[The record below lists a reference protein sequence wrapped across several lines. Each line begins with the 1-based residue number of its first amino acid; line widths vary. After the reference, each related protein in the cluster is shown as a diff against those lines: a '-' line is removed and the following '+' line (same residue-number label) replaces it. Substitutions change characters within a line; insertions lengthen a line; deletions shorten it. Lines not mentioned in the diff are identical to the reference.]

1 MPRLPGRST
10 PPASVTPVPA
20 LLQPPASGGRRG
32 LRGSLAGA
40 SGTERRTLGAI
51 VGILVTI
58 WLVAVFGRALADSNA
73 LNARQAREEAT
84 NAALR
89 AQVAAGRAEIAYIQT
104 DAFLQFEARGYGLG
118 TPHERA
124 FALEPGAPA
133 PRSITPLGS
142 SDEPTSPTTPLDDW
156 LKLLFGG

>member
-1 MPRLPGRST
+1 MPPRAVTPASGSPRLLP
-10 PPASVTPVPA
+10 
-20 LLQPPASGGRRG
+20 SGGRRS
-32 LRGSLAGA
+32 LRGSLPSA

-58 WLVAVFGRALADSNA
+58 WLVAVFGSALADSNA
-73 LNARQAREEAT
+73 LNARQTREEAT

-104 DAFLQFEARGYGLG
+104 DPFLQFEARSFGMGM
-118 TPHERA
+118 PRERA
-124 FALEPGAPA
+124 FALEPGAPD
-133 PRSITPLGS
+133 PRPITPLGS
-142 SDEPTSPTTPLDDW
+142 SDEPPIATTPLEDW